1 MTAPVSRLFPNIAF
15 CMALLLSAATHA
27 ADHPAIAKLLAQD
40 KAPPGVVFE
49 IVTGDPQALRWAVP
63 QVADYAKRLRARF
76 PKLDMAVVSH
86 GREMFE
92 LQMDKRA
99 GEAAVHAQVEQL
111 AKEQHIPVHVCETYA
126 GWRGVGAEA
135 FPDYV
140 NVAPAGPAQVHHY
153 MDLGYVRV
161 KISGATSGEP
171 VP

>member
-1 MTAPVSRLFPNIAF
+1 MTRLTAKFAF
-15 CMALLLSAATHA
+15 LPALFLAVAAHA
-27 ADHPAIAKLLAQD
+27 ADHPAIAKLLGQERP
-40 KAPPGVVFE
+40 PPGVVFE
-49 IVTGDPQALRWAVP
+49 IVTADPQALRWAVP
-63 QVADYAKRLRARF
+63 QVADYARRLRERF

-92 LQMDKRA
+92 LRTDKRA

-111 AKEQHIPVHVCETYA
+111 AKEQHIPVHVCETHA

-140 NVAPAGPAQVHHY
+140 NVAPAGPAQVNHY

-161 KISGATSGEP
+161 KITSAANGKAGP
-171 VP
+171 